1 MNSKVL
7 VPAVLSAFILV
18 GCSEGAGNKQ
28 TVGTIGG
35 AVAGGVIGAQ
45 FGGGTGQLIATGLGT
60 LLGAW
65 AGSEIGKSLDRADEA
80 YAQQAAQRSLESS
93 PTGSS
98 TRWENPDTGHY
109 GTVTPTSTTPR
120 GNSYCRDFTQTI
132 YVEGRSET
140 ATGTACRNPD
150 GTWSIVDQ

>member
-1 MNSKVL
+1 MYAKAI
-7 VPAVLSAFILV
+7 VPAVLAAFILA
-18 GCSEGAGNKQ
+18 GCSEGSGNKQ
-28 TVGTIGG
+28 TFGTIGG
-35 AVAGGVIGAQ
+35 AVAGGLLGSQI
-45 FGGGTGQLIATGLGT
+45 GGGSGQLIATGVGT

-65 AGSEIGKSLDRADEA
+65 AGSEIGASLDRADAA
-80 YAQQAAQRSLESS
+80 YAQQAAQTSLESS
-93 PTGSS
+93 PTGTS
-98 TRWENPDTGHY
+98 TTWRNPDTGHY
-109 GTVTPTSTTPR
+109 GTVTPTNTVPR

>member
-1 MNSKVL
+1 MNVKAIIPAILAAFVL
-7 VPAVLSAFILV
+7 A
-18 GCSEGAGNKQ
+18 GCAQGAGNKQ

-35 AVAGGVIGAQ
+35 AVAGGVLGSQ
-45 FGGGTGQLIATGLGT
+45 FGGGTGRLVMTGVGT

-65 AGSEIGKSLDRADEA
+65 AGSEIGSSLDRADQA
-80 YAQQAAQRSLESS
+80 YAQQAAQSSFESA

-98 TRWENPDTGHY
+98 TTWRNPDSGNY
-109 GTVTPTSTTPR
+109 GTITPTNTVPR
-120 GNSYCRDFTQTI
+120 GNTYCRDYTQTI

-150 GTWSIVDQ
+150 GTWAIANQ

>member
-1 MNSKVL
+1 MNTKTL
-7 VPAVLSAFILV
+7 VPAVLAAFILA
-18 GCSEGAGNKQ
+18 GCTQGAGNKQ

-35 AVAGGVIGAQ
+35 AVAGGLLGSQI
-45 FGGGTGQLIATGLGT
+45 GGGSGRLIATGVGT

-65 AGSEIGKSLDRADEA
+65 AGSEIGASLDRADQA
-80 YAQQAAQRSLESS
+80 YAQQAAQSSLETS
-93 PTGSS
+93 PTG
-98 TRWENPDTGHY
+98 
-109 GTVTPTSTTPR
+109 TSTTWRNPDSGNYGTITPTNTVPR

-150 GTWSIVDQ
+150 GTWSIVNQ